1 MPRPGKHMDILW
13 TPWRFSYVSDGVNRD
28 GCIFCEKIAAE
39 RQRDAENL
47 ILHRGKRNFVVLNL
61 YPYTTGHAMIAP
73 YAHEPRLAG
82 LDAET
87 RGEMMEL
94 GQKIEGALEQTYH
107 PDGFNMGMNLGR
119 SAGAGV
125 AGHVHLHF
133 LPRWTGDSSFMTTI
147 GETRVQPEDLAT
159 TYRKLA
165 AFFKG

>member
-1 MPRPGKHMDILW
+1 MDILW
-13 TPWRFSYVSDGVNRD
+13 TPWRFSYVSEGVKRE
-28 GCIFCEKIAAE
+28 GCFFCEKIAADRE
-39 RQRDAENL
+39 HDPETL
-47 ILHRGKRNFVVLNL
+47 ILYRGKRNFVVLNL
-61 YPYTTGHAMIAP
+61 FPYTTGHAMIAP

-87 RGEMMEL
+87 LGEMMEL
-94 GQKIEGALEQTYH
+94 GQKLENALEQAYH

-133 LPRWTGDSSFMTTI
+133 LPRWTGDSSFMTVI

-165 AFFKG
+165 AFFKA